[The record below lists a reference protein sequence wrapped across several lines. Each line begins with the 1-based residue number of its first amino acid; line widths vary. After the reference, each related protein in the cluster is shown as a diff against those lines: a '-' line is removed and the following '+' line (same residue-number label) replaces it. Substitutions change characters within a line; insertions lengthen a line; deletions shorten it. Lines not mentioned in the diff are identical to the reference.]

1 MNRKQRPIDM
11 DSVLAPVGGVVSG
24 GMYRTGDLFWVAND
38 SADAGAIVGRIL
50 RGHISLPKAAV
61 SVADGDDAFLD
72 EDNGVLTN
80 VNSGDLL
87 KAGKFTEAA
96 GSGVSEAFCLFGAE
110 SGSEATTFMNL
121 TKDTASTAPVYGD
134 TEATTQTGNGS
145 VSLSGATAKRAGAV
159 TLEITTKGVVGAA
172 VFKWKIGDESY
183 TTGVTTGAHVA
194 LGSTGIYADFVDGLQ
209 GAGVDSF
216 EVGDIFETDVT
227 QEATCD
233 GQHNVI
239 TMDRITPTLIED
251 QIIVRNELIGVDS
264 DLIVGSLPVAG
275 TRTTGTPTYNG
286 HTCYDGYA
294 VIAFKNTS
302 LSAENGTSKAA
313 VTII

>member
-1 MNRKQRPIDM
+1 MNRERRPMDM

-38 SADAGAIVGRIL
+38 AAAAGVIVGRIL
-50 RGHISLPKAAV
+50 KGHISLPKAAV
-61 SVADGDDAFLD
+61 SVADGDDAYFD

-80 VNSGDLL
+80 VNSGTLL
-87 KAGKFTEAA
+87 KVGKFTEAA
-96 GSGVSEAFCLFGAE
+96 AAEATEAFCLFGSE
-110 SGSEATTFMNL
+110 SGAVETTFANL

-134 TEATTQTGNGS
+134 TVPTTQTGNGS
-145 VSLSGATAKRAGAV
+145 VSLSGSTAKRAGKV
-159 TLEITTKGVVGAA
+159 YIEITTAGVVGTA

-183 TTGVTTGAHVA
+183 TTAVTTSAHCA
-194 LGSTGIYADFVDGLQ
+194 LGSTGIFGDFVNGLQ

-275 TRTTGTPTYNG
+275 TRTTGTPSYNG